1 MWISVYKVCVICR
14 LNYGFM
20 HTYIGVLSSFFCIS
34 QRTLTSIRSMHS
46 IDEKVR
52 MKWNLWL
59 KFLACIAMPMSV
71 YRRRNME
78 CVFVI
83 HTFVEFTDSLKQ
95 QYPIDKLWLPNIMQK
110 NGAGDAKFTH
120 SQKTL
125 SSNLLFKD
133 IEVKKFRPWL

>member
-1 MWISVYKVCVICR
+1 MPFELWLYAHVHWGIEFVFLY
-14 LNYGFM
+14 
-20 HTYIGVLSSFFCIS
+20 
-34 QRTLTSIRSMHS
+34 LTKNIDVSIRSMHS

-71 YRRRNME
+71 YRQRNME

>member
-1 MWISVYKVCVICR
+1 MPFELWLYAHVHWGIEFVFLY
-14 LNYGFM
+14 
-20 HTYIGVLSSFFCIS
+20 
-34 QRTLTSIRSMHS
+34 LTKNIDVSIRSMHS

-59 KFLACIAMPMSV
+59 KFLACIAMPMFV

>member
-1 MWISVYKVCVICR
+1 MPFELWLYAHVHRGIEFVFLC
-14 LNYGFM
+14 
-20 HTYIGVLSSFFCIS
+20 
-34 QRTLTSIRSMHS
+34 LTKNIDVSIRSMHS

-110 NGAGDAKFTH
+110 NGAGDGKFTH

-133 IEVKKFRPWL
+133 IEVKKFRPWLETCIQAFV

>member
-1 MWISVYKVCVICR
+1 MPFELWLYAHVHWGIEFVFLY
-14 LNYGFM
+14 
-20 HTYIGVLSSFFCIS
+20 
-34 QRTLTSIRSMHS
+34 LTKNIDVSIRSMHS

-52 MKWNLWL
+52 MKWNLLL
-59 KFLACIAMPMSV
+59 KFLACIAMPMPV
-71 YRRRNME
+71 YRRWNME